1 MKLNM
6 VAYLAKS
13 ENVIEDIVN
22 TSSNPIYHPIDVS
35 NLNGHLFLKQSPSTP
50 EWSNLFSGA
59 DIPPGSFAQ
68 RTVKGLFVLE
78 VEERYL
84 AFTFGHG
91 RSLLNKHCIERGF
104 GLRVAMNL
112 GDPRQLKS
120 IDKSTLDKV
129 ALNTRSQSSK
139 NTGVEDFSFEFDHE
153 IMKSITA
160 IVDREDEELEIISG
174 KDSVAIYTEISFGM
188 IGSLAR
194 RLIEAYEAEVYKE
207 NYPWAEYITPETDP
221 ELKSI
226 LDTLLVNA
234 LNTNSYDEFWMCA
247 PELIDYTDFSGFR
260 YNTKSDSTRYT
271 ELNLSSFIA
280 GAGFRGDISP
290 ATLKSKKVYILNSTE
305 TEIDS
310 WSFFQCI
317 SGELEHEGN
326 KFILNDGTWYS
337 VSDDFYLE
345 VCNYFSQIPH
355 SNLTFPS
362 YGGLKEGPYLR
373 SVCNDVDLA
382 LLDQKWVRPH
392 GVANNLEFCDLYSN
406 CKAIIHVKKYG
417 SSAVLNHLFAQAYQ
431 SIEMLVNSPE
441 VIEQVNEHL
450 SETRITLS
458 YDGTAQREHRI
469 VLAIMDHRTGDL
481 DIPFF
486 AKVNLRHHCR
496 KITGMGFNVELA
508 KIPIGGVVFNN
519 EQELRALLEKA

>member
-13 ENVIEDIVN
+13 GNVIEDIVN
-22 TSSNPIYHPIDVS
+22 TNANPIYHSIDVS
-35 NLNGHLFLKQSPSTP
+35 NLNAHLYLKQSPSTP

-59 DIPPGSFAQ
+59 DIPPESFAQ
-68 RTVKGLFVLE
+68 RTVKGLLILE
-78 VEERYL
+78 VEDRYL

-91 RSLLNKHCIERGF
+91 RSLLN
-104 GLRVAMNL
+104 
-112 GDPRQLKS
+112 KS

-139 NTGVEDFSFEFDHE
+139 NTGVENFSFEFDHE

-160 IVDREDEELEIISG
+160 IVDREDEELEIVSG
-174 KDSVAIYTEISFGM
+174 KDSVAIYTEISFGT
-188 IGSLAR
+188 IGRLAR
-194 RLIEAYEAEVYKE
+194 RLIEAYRSDVYKE
-207 NYPWAEYITPETDP
+207 NYPWAEYIMPETDP
-221 ELKSI
+221 ELKNI
-226 LDTLLVNA
+226 LDSLLVTAINA
-234 LNTNSYDEFWMCA
+234 RQYDEFWMCA

-260 YNTKSDSTRYT
+260 YSSRSNSPKYT

-280 GAGFRGDISP
+280 GAGFRGDVS
-290 ATLKSKKVYILNSTE
+290 TSTMKSKKVYILNSE
-305 TEIDS
+305 EMEIDS

-317 SGELEHEGN
+317 GGELEYEGS
-326 KFILNDGTWYS
+326 KFILNDGVWYS

-345 VCNYFSQIPH
+345 VCSYFSQIPK
-355 SNLTFPS
+355 SALTFPS

-373 SVCNDVDLA
+373 SICNNVDLV
-382 LLDQKWVRPH
+382 LLDQQWVRPR
-392 GVANNLEFCDLYSN
+392 GVANNLEFCDLYSS

-441 VIEQVNEHL
+441 VIQQVNDHL
-450 SETRITLS
+450 IDTQVSLNFNGAS
-458 YDGTAQREHRI
+458 QREHRI
-469 VLAIMDHRTGDL
+469 VLAIMHHRAGDL

-496 KITGMGFNVELA
+496 KIRGMGFSVELS

-519 EQELRALLEKA
+519 ELELKALLEEA